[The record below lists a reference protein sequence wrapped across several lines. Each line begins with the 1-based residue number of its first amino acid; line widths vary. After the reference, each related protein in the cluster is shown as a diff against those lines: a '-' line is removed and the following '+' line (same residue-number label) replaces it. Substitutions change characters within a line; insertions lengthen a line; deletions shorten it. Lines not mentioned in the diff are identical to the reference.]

1 MKSSQSEIVAYPL
14 AIQYGTTL
22 SAVLNIII
30 LMHKL
35 LYIIIKNYRV
45 GNNIIRLV
53 FALQKLKLRR
63 RHLMADG
70 LEVE

>member
-45 GNNIIRLV
+45 GNIRLV

>member
-35 LYIIIKNYRV
+35 LYIIIKNYCV
-45 GNNIIRLV
+45 GNIRLV

-63 RHLMADG
+63 RHLMAGG